1 MDRART
7 VSKLVSNALRY
18 RLLKFSGRPGRLE
31 ALSLEITHRC
41 FCRCRMCNIWQIPQS
56 VSDLSLSVWTRL
68 LSAPALRNLRELDI
82 TGGEP
87 FLRQDLGE
95 LLAWICRAKPSCFPQ
110 LQTLAITTNGVLTER
125 ILKVTAELIGPLRA
139 SGIDLVLACGLDAVG
154 ELHDRIR
161 GLKGAWAKLNTTL
174 TGLKQLRGSNTNL
187 ILGIKTTV
195 VPDNVQQLEPL
206 ADFAREHELFTIIS
220 PCIITANRFGNLD
233 RQEDLQFSAVERKAL
248 RRFYT
253 DSSVTW
259 DGHRQ
264 SMLHFLA
271 TGTAQKPCSA
281 GFNTLFIRHNGEVF
295 PCPLITASLGN
306 IKDADLGELSASA
319 QASRFRKRIGTFAE
333 CKLCTEPGLER
344 IAWPYEG
351 LTCLNLLA
359 RVGFRDFE
367 RLADQMGL
375 AKYLA

>member
-41 FCRCRMCNIWQIPQS
+41 FCRCRMCNIWQIPPS
-56 VSDLSLSVWTRL
+56 VPDLPLSVWTKL

-161 GLKGAWAKLNTTL
+161 GLKAAWAKLNNTL

-206 ADFAREHELFTIIS
+206 ADFAREHALFTIIS

-253 DSSVTW
+253 DSSVNW

-295 PCPLITASLGN
+295 PCPLIAASLGN